1 MQNREAKELLK
12 KYREGRCTAEEIAL
26 LESWY
31 LEYEDETK
39 PDFTPEA
46 IAEEKARVWQSLPVH
61 QKQVKRVVIWPWI
74 AAASVILCV
83 TLAVLFQKKDKQAVD
98 TATAKIV
105 PGGNNA
111 ILTLANGTK
120 ISLNDAANGNLASQS
135 GIMVTKTS
143 DGQLVYQVNS
153 GKGTATQTAT
163 EYNTISTPKGG
174 QYQVNLPDG
183 TKVWLN
189 AASSLTFPVAFAASE
204 RQVKLAGEAY
214 FEVAHNK
221 EKPFKV
227 SSDKQTVTVLGT
239 HFNVSAYKDDD
250 DIRTTLLEGK
260 VKVQLSEI
268 DVSTVLRPGEQSVLK
283 GRTFNTRV
291 VNTENE
297 IAWVSNAFV
306 FDNEELGS
314 IMRKIARWY
323 DVEVVCP
330 EELEKMQF
338 SGTGSRS
345 KSIQDALKIME
356 LTESVHFKFE
366 GRRITVMP

>member
-12 KYREGRCTAEEIAL
+12 KYREGSCTAEEIAL

-46 IAEEKARVWQSLPVH
+46 IAEEKSRIWQSLPVH
-61 QKQVKRVVIWPWI
+61 QKQVKRMVLWPWI

-83 TLAVLFQKKDKQAVD
+83 TLALLFQKKDKQAAD
-98 TATAKIV
+98 TATVKIL

-111 ILTLANGTK
+111 ILTLANGSK

-135 GIMVTKTS
+135 GITVTKTS
-143 DGQLVYQVNS
+143 DGQLVYQVGIS
-153 GKGTATQTAT
+153 AKETRVV
-163 EYNTISTPKGG
+163 EYNTVTTPKGG

-204 RQVKLAGEAY
+204 RQVKLTGEAY

-227 SSDKQTVTVLGT
+227 SSDKQNVTVLGT

-250 DIRTTLLEGK
+250 EIRTTLLEGK

-268 DVSTVLRPGEQSVLK
+268 DASAVLRPGEQGVLK
-283 GRTFNTRV
+283 GRTFNTRF

-297 IAWVSNAFV
+297 IAWVNNAFV

-330 EELEKMQF
+330 EELEKMEF

-345 KSIQDALKIME
+345 KSIQNALKIME

>member
-46 IAEEKARVWQSLPVH
+46 IAEEKSRIWQSLPVH
-61 QKQVKRVVIWPWI
+61 QKQAKRVVLWPWI

-105 PGGNNA
+105 PGSNNA

-135 GIMVTKTS
+135 GITVTKTS
-143 DGQLVYQVNS
+143 DGQLVYQVVES
-153 GKGTATQTAT
+153 AKETKAV
-163 EYNTISTPKGG
+163 EYNTITTPKGG

-189 AASSLTFPVAFAASE
+189 ATSSLTFPVAFSGHE
-204 RQVKLAGEAY
+204 REVKLTGEAY

-227 SSDKQTVTVLGT
+227 LSSEQSVEVLGT
-239 HFNVSAYKDDD
+239 HFNVSAYKEDGYVA
-250 DIRTTLLEGK
+250 TTLLEGK
-260 VKVQLSEI
+260 VRVQLRGAE
-268 DVSTVLRPGEQSVLK
+268 VSTVLRPGEQSMLK
-283 GRTFNTRV
+283 NQKLNTRF

-297 IAWVSNAFV
+297 IAWVNNDFA

-323 DVEVVCP
+323 DVEVICP
-330 EELEKMQF
+330 PEMEKLEFTGFMSRQKNIEEVLKRMVIPDVIQF
-338 SGTGSRS
+338 
-345 KSIQDALKIME
+345 KI
-356 LTESVHFKFE
+356 E
-366 GRRITVMP
+366 GRRVTVMP